1 MADGAFYRS
10 RSFWLETL
18 GDPCAPRPGLTGDLQ
33 ADVAIVGAGYTGL
46 WTAYYLTELDPWLRV
61 VVLEAEIAGFG
72 ASGRN
77 GGWCS
82 ASLPTSLAKLAAR
95 HGRDD
100 ALALHHAMV
109 DTVDEIG
116 RVSDKEDIDCHFAK
130 GGTLTL
136 STAPPQT
143 DRIRAEIATEHDL
156 GLTDADVRWLG
167 PSEAHDVIAV
177 EGLRG
182 AAFSPHCAAVHPA
195 RLVRGLAEVVE
206 EERNVK
212 IFEQTPVLEIGP
224 KVVRTVAGTVRAPV
238 VVRATEGFT
247 ATIAGQ
253 RRTMAPLY
261 SLMVATAP
269 LPRHF
274 WDAARWTERQTV
286 TDGRHLIVYAQ
297 RTADGRI
304 AMGGRGA
311 PYHFASGVQPEFD
324 RDDRVFASIT
334 KALGGW
340 FPSLAGVEIT
350 HRWGGPLGVPRDWS
364 ASVGYDRES
373 GLAWGGGYV
382 GDGVAASNLAGRTLA
397 HLVTGTD
404 SPLVRLPWVD
414 HRSRQWEPEP
424 LRWFGINGGLRLT
437 AAADAAEARSG
448 RPARVLPWLRTRIMG
463 R

>member
-1 MADGAFYRS
+1 MADAAFYRS
-10 RSFWLETL
+10 RSFWLDTL
-18 GDPCAPRPGLTGDLQ
+18 GDPCEPRPGLTGDLQ

-46 WTAYYLTELDPWLRV
+46 WTAYYLSEIDPWLRI
-61 VVLEAEIAGFG
+61 VVLDADIAGFG

-82 ASLPTSLAKLAAR
+82 ASLPSSLAKLAAR
-95 HGRDD
+95 HGRDG
-100 ALALHHAMV
+100 ALALHRAMV
-109 DTVDEIG
+109 DTVDEVG
-116 RVSDKEDIDCHFAK
+116 RVADKEDIDCHFTK
-130 GGTLTL
+130 GGTFTL

-143 DRIRAEIATEHDL
+143 DRIRAEIAAEHDL
-156 GLTDADVRWLG
+156 GLTDDDVRWLG
-167 PSEAHDVIAV
+167 PSEARDLIAV
-177 EGLRG
+177 DGLRG

-212 IFEQTPVLEIGP
+212 IFEGTPVLEIGP
-224 KVVRTVAGTVRAPV
+224 KVVRTDAGTVRAPV

-269 LPRHF
+269 LPPTF
-274 WDAARWTERQTV
+274 WATAGWAGRQTV

-311 PYHFASGVQPEFD
+311 PYHFASGVQAAYD

-334 KALGGW
+334 RALEGW
-340 FPSLAGVEIT
+340 FPSLAGVRIT
-350 HRWGGPLGVPRDWS
+350 HRWGGPL
-364 ASVGYDRES
+364 
-373 GLAWGGGYV
+373 
-382 GDGVAASNLAGRTLA
+382 
-397 HLVTGTD
+397 
-404 SPLVRLPWVD
+404 
-414 HRSRQWEPEP
+414 
-424 LRWFGINGGLRLT
+424 
-437 AAADAAEARSG
+437 
-448 RPARVLPWLRTRIMG
+448 
-463 R
+463 

>member
-1 MADGAFYRS
+1 MADAAFYRS
-10 RSFWLETL
+10 RSFWLDTL
-18 GDPCAPRPGLTGDLQ
+18 GDPCEPRPGLTGDLET
-33 ADVAIVGAGYTGL
+33 DVAIVGAGYTGL
-46 WTAYYLTELDPWLRV
+46 WTAYYLSEIDPWLRI
-61 VVLEAEIAGFG
+61 VVLDAEIAGFG

-82 ASLPTSLAKLAAR
+82 ASLPSSLIKLATR
-95 HGRDD
+95 HGREG
-100 ALALHHAMV
+100 ALALHEAMV
-109 DTVDEIG
+109 NTVDEVG
-116 RVSDKEDIDCHFAK
+116 RVTDKEDIDCHFAK
-130 GGTLTL
+130 GGTFTL

-143 DRIRAEIATEHDL
+143 DRIRAEIAAEHDL

-167 PSEAHDVIAV
+167 PSEARDLIAV
-177 EGLRG
+177 DGLRG
-182 AAFSPHCAAVHPA
+182 AAFSPHCAVVHPA

-212 IFEQTPVLEIGP
+212 IFERTPVLEIGP
-224 KVVRTVAGTVRAPV
+224 KVVRTDAGTVRAPV

-253 RRTMAPLY
+253 GRAMAPLY

-269 LPRHF
+269 LPRSF
-274 WDAARWTERQTV
+274 WASAGWADRQTV
-286 TDGRHLIVYAQ
+286 TDGRHLVIYAQ
-297 RTADGRI
+297 RTADDRI
-304 AMGGRGA
+304 AIGGRGA
-311 PYHFASGVQPEFD
+311 PYHFASGVRPAYD
-324 RDDRVFASIT
+324 RDDRVFASIAR
-334 KALGGW
+334 ALAGW
-340 FPSLAGVEIT
+340 FPSLADVEIT

-364 ASVGYDRES
+364 ASVGFDRES

-414 HRSRQWEPEP
+414 QRSRRWEPEP
-424 LRWFGINGGLRLT
+424 LRWIGINTGLRFT
-437 AAADAAEARSG
+437 AAADAAEARTG
-448 RPARVLPWLRTRIMG
+448 RPARVLPWLRSRIMG

>member
-1 MADGAFYRS
+1 MADAAFYRS
-10 RSFWLETL
+10 RSFWLDTL
-18 GDPCAPRPGLTGDLQ
+18 GDPCEPRTGLRGDLD
-33 ADVAIVGAGYTGL
+33 ADIAIVGAGYTGL

-61 VVLEAEIAGFG
+61 VVLDAEIAGFG

-95 HGRDD
+95 HGRDG
-100 ALALHHAMV
+100 ALAMHRAMV
-109 DTVDEIG
+109 DTVDEVG
-116 RVSDKEDIDCHFAK
+116 RVADKEDIDCHFAK
-130 GGTLTL
+130 GGTFTL

-143 DRIRAEIATEHDL
+143 DRIRAEIAAEHEL
-156 GLTDADVRWLG
+156 GLTDADIRWLG
-167 PSEAHDVIAV
+167 PSEAHDLIAV

-212 IFEQTPVLEIGP
+212 IFEGTSVLELGP
-224 KVVRTVAGTVRAPV
+224 QAVRTEAGTVRAPV

-247 ATIAGQ
+247 ASIAGQ

-261 SLMVATAP
+261 SLMVATEP
-269 LPRHF
+269 LPPSF
-274 WDAARWTERQTV
+274 WSAVGWTERQTV

-311 PYHFASGVQPEFD
+311 PYHFASGVQPAYD

-334 KALGGW
+334 RALAGW
-340 FPSLAGVEIT
+340 FPNLADVKIT
-350 HRWGGPLGVPRDWS
+350 HTWGGPLGVPRDWS
-364 ASVGYDRES
+364 ASVGFDRAS

-382 GDGVAASNLAGRTLA
+382 GDGVAASNLVGRTLA

-404 SPLVRLPWVD
+404 SPLVQLPWVD
-414 HRSRQWEPEP
+414 RRSRPWEPEP
-424 LRWFGINGGLRLT
+424 LRWLGINTGLRLT

-448 RPARVLPWLRTRIMG
+448 RSARVLPWLRARIMG

>member
-1 MADGAFYRS
+1 MADAAFYRS
-10 RSFWLETL
+10 RSFWLDTL
-18 GDPCAPRPGLTGDLQ
+18 GDPCEPRPGLSGDLQ

-46 WTAYYLTELDPWLRV
+46 WTAYYLSEIDPWLRI
-61 VVLEAEIAGFG
+61 VVLDAEIAGFG

-82 ASLPTSLAKLAAR
+82 ASLPSSLAKLAAR
-95 HGRDD
+95 HGRDG
-100 ALALHHAMV
+100 ALALHRAMV
-109 DTVDEIG
+109 DTVDEVG
-116 RVSDKEDIDCHFAK
+116 RVADKEDIDCHFAK
-130 GGTLTL
+130 GGTFTL

-143 DRIRAEIATEHDL
+143 DRIRAEIAAEHDL

-167 PSEAHDVIAV
+167 PSEAHDLIAV

-212 IFEQTPVLEIGP
+212 ILERTPVVEIGP
-224 KVVRTVAGTVRAPV
+224 KVVRTDAGTVRAPV

-253 RRTMAPLY
+253 RRTLAPLY

-269 LPRHF
+269 LPLSF
-274 WDAARWTERQTV
+274 WAAAGWAERQTV
-286 TDGRHLIVYAQ
+286 TDGRHLIIYAQ

-304 AMGGRGA
+304 AIGGRGA
-311 PYHFASGVQPEFD
+311 PYHFASGVQPAYD
-324 RDDRVFASIT
+324 RDDRVFASIA
-334 KALGGW
+334 KALAGW
-340 FPSLAGVEIT
+340 FPSLADVEIT

-364 ASVGYDRES
+364 ASVGFDPAS
-373 GLAWGGGYV
+373 GLAWAGGYV
-382 GDGVAASNLAGRTLA
+382 GDGVAAANLAGRTLA

-404 SPLVRLPWVD
+404 SPLVRLPWVGQ
-414 HRSRQWEPEP
+414 RSRAWEPEP
-424 LRWFGINGGLRLT
+424 LRWLGINSGLRLT

-448 RPARVLPWLRTRIMG
+448 RPTRVLPWLRTRLMG

>member
-1 MADGAFYRS
+1 MSDAAFYRS
-10 RSFWLETL
+10 RSFWLATL
-18 GDPCAPRPGLTGDLQ
+18 GDPCEPRPALDGDRD
-33 ADVAIVGAGYTGL
+33 ADVAIIGAGYTGL
-46 WTAYYLTELDPWLRV
+46 WTAYYLSELDPWLRIV
-61 VVLEAEIAGFG
+61 VIERDIAGFG

-95 HGRDD
+95 HGRDG
-100 ALALHHAMV
+100 ALAMYRAMV
-109 DTVDEIG
+109 DTVDEVG
-116 RVSDKEDIDCHFAK
+116 RVTDKEDIDCQYAK

-143 DRIRAEIATEHDL
+143 DRIRAEIAAEHDL
-156 GLTDADVRWLG
+156 GLTPDDVRWLG
-167 PSEAHDVIAV
+167 PSEAQDVLAV
-177 EGLRG
+177 EGVRG

-206 EERNVK
+206 EERNVRLY
-212 IFEQTPVLEIGP
+212 ERTPVLEIGP
-224 KVVRTVAGTVRAPV
+224 KVVRTERGTVRAPV

-247 ATIAGQ
+247 ATLAGQ
-253 RRTMAPLY
+253 RRAMAPLY
-261 SLMVATAP
+261 SLMVATEP
-269 LPRHF
+269 LPTSF
-274 WDAARWTERQTV
+274 WDSVGWTDRQTV

-311 PYHFASGVQPEFD
+311 PYHFACGLQPDYD

-334 KALGGW
+334 RALAGW
-340 FPSLAGVEIT
+340 FPQLADVTIT

-364 ASVGYDRES
+364 ASVGYDPDS

-414 HRSRQWEPEP
+414 LRSRRWEPEP
-424 LRWFGINGGLRLT
+424 LRWIGINTGLRLT

-448 RPARVLPWLRTRIMG
+448 RPSRALPWLRSRIMG